1 MGPGEGVQPPLMD
14 RMPSAGKGRYSKKSG
29 RSTSGC
35 GINPRP
41 NLCVAFL
48 PESISSMV
56 QAEIIAKFPNL
67 RAVKETIFISLPA
80 GTPAPYGRTL
90 LVIHSSASPGPWL
103 LTGNQQIFAE

>member
-1 MGPGEGVQPPLMD
+1 MQPPLVD
-14 RMPSAGKGRYSKKSG
+14 RMPSEGKGRCGKETRWS
-29 RSTSGC
+29 RSGC
-35 GINPRP
+35 SNNPRP
-41 NLCVAFL
+41 SLCVAFL
-48 PESISSMV
+48 PKSISSMV

-90 LVIHSSASPGPWL
+90 LVIHSSASPGPWH